1 MDKITGAS
9 LPGAQPEAHCT
20 DATLSRCE
28 TTQML
33 QTAGAL
39 AESVLVVDTSTFVL
53 GRYIRINPGHDT
65 QEDSRVVGF
74 GRRLTTEE
82 VSELAGASARDAAE
96 RAVER
101 RGKVALGGRGGPV
114 LESSVWPRQ
123 RGQRA
128 GASLLQLGE
137 GTGETGEA
145 DEAGEVGGVDGVGE
159 VGELEAVGEMLQLG
173 EGALQPAATQDPLRA
188 MLQEGTKQ
196 DLPPVSSEPRKAA
209 QRIHGRELHYYLN
222 LSRPLQFA
230 HVRGEVILQLPETT
244 HEFKPSP
251 GMQHTSHPTAVRAA
265 TSPPPPYVASSAQ
278 GGAGAA
284 ASGAMPGGAA
294 DGGALAGQAG
304 QEGGGDEGQQAAGEG
319 QQGQVAA
326 DEDMDE
332 DDEDDEDDDS
342 GGERMFVRGTPGGL
356 PAANVGAAAG
366 GGGGLP
372 GRSARAGGGVK
383 GAGTVSWISSNG
395 TIAND
400 TAANGSASSSVNGTS
415 SESGFQA
422 QLEEIFGKL
431 PLWVWVSCASAA
443 ALLVCGGAAA
453 ASFSRAKKRRKRM
466 AKLEDV
472 QPVFQTE
479 TWRKLN

>member
-1 MDKITGAS
+1 MG
-9 LPGAQPEAHCT
+9 
-20 DATLSRCE
+20 
-28 TTQML
+28 
-33 QTAGAL
+33 
-39 AESVLVVDTSTFVL
+39 
-53 GRYIRINPGHDT
+53 
-65 QEDSRVVGF
+65 
-74 GRRLTTEE
+74 
-82 VSELAGASARDAAE
+82 
-96 RAVER
+96 
-101 RGKVALGGRGGPV
+101 
-114 LESSVWPRQ
+114 W
-123 RGQRA
+123 
-128 GASLLQLGE
+128 
-137 GTGETGEA
+137 
-145 DEAGEVGGVDGVGE
+145 VGGGWV
-159 VGELEAVGEMLQLG
+159 VGEMLQLG

-230 HVRGEVILQLPETT
+230 HVRGEVLLQLPETT

-278 GGAGAA
+278 GGGGAA

-294 DGGALAGQAG
+294 DGGAQAGQAG
-304 QEGGGDEGQQAAGEG
+304 QEGGGDEGQQAAGGG
-319 QQGQVAA
+319 QQGQAAA
-326 DEDMDE
+326 DEDGDE
-332 DDEDDEDDDS
+332 DDEDDEG
-342 GGERMFVRGTPGGL
+342 GGERMSVRGTPGGL
-356 PAANVGAAAG
+356 PAANVGAPVG

-372 GRSARAGGGVK
+372 GRSARAGAGVK
-383 GAGTVSWISSNG
+383 GVGTVSWISSNG

-400 TAANGSASSSVNGTS
+400 TAADGSASASVNGTTS
-415 SESGFQA
+415 SSGVQA

-431 PLWVWVSCASAA
+431 PLWAWVACASAA
-443 ALLVCGGAAA
+443 VLLVCGGAAA
-453 ASFSRAKKRRKRM
+453 ASFSRAKKRRKKN